1 MVTLYSLGI
10 NRFLLP
16 NIPEGNSKGFNKGK
30 VYMHPQTYTAILFK
44 KLYLDISISAQER
57 LVPLK

>member
-44 KLYLDISISAQER
+44 KSYLDISISA
-57 LVPLK
+57 